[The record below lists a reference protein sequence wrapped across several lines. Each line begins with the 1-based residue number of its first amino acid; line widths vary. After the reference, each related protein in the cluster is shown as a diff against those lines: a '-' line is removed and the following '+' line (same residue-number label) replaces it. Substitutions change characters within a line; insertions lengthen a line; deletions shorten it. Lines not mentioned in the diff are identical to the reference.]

1 MAYQTAFKGYELKYM
16 LTMISL
22 VFILFFGLAGY
33 SDSMEKGDLGVY
45 VEDGAIPIR
54 LNGSSAVADS
64 DSVRISG
71 TTIMITGDETYL
83 ISGTLD
89 DGMIIVNAKASATPH
104 IVLSGACINSETSA
118 ALYILNADK
127 VVVTL
132 AEGTQNILSNGGSFE
147 AIDDSKIDGAIFSK
161 QDLTFNGSGSLNVTS
176 PVGHGVVCK
185 KDLVFTGGVYTVT
198 AASHGME
205 VIDSGISMKG
215 IKAAGNILISGG
227 DISIDSADD
236 AVHSD
241 ASVTINGGSLEIAS
255 GDDAVHA
262 EDTLIVTAGTI
273 CVLESYEGLEAKNI
287 VVTGGDITITAED
300 DGLNAAASN
309 DASGTKSGKDGRAGQ
324 GEGSFDG
331 ESIEISGGNISVT
344 ASGDGLDSNGSIA
357 VLGGSL
363 YITNPT
369 TDDTSVLDADSDAVI
384 SGGTFI
390 STGSTR
396 MMAQSFSMSSTQG
409 VIACTTGTQSAGSVV
424 TVEDRNG
431 NMLVSYEAEY
441 PYVLVIISSPELVKG
456 EAYILTAGSS
466 SGNVTAE

>member
-1 MAYQTAFKGYELKYM
+1 M
-16 LTMISL
+16 S
-22 VFILFFGLAGY
+22 
-33 SDSMEKGDLGVY
+33 
-45 VEDGAIPIR
+45 DGAIPIR

-71 TTIMITGDETYL
+71 TTIMITGDETYM

-215 IKAAGNILISGG
+215 IKATGNILISGG

-236 AVHSD
+236 AVH
-241 ASVTINGGSLEIAS
+241 
-255 GDDAVHA
+255 A
-262 EDTLIVTAGTI
+262 EDTLTVTAGTI

-309 DASGTKSGKDGRAGQ
+309 DASGTKSGKDGRTGQ

-357 VLGGSL
+357 VWGGSL

-369 TDDTSVLDADSDAVI
+369 TGDTSVLDADSDAVI

-396 MMAQSFSMSSTQG
+396 MMAQSFSTSSTQG

-431 NMLVSYEAEY
+431 NVLVSYEAEY

-456 EAYILTAGSS
+456 ETYILTAGSS

>member
-241 ASVTINGGSLEIAS
+241 ASVTINGGSL
-255 GDDAVHA
+255 
-262 EDTLIVTAGTI
+262 
-273 CVLESYEGLEAKNI
+273 
-287 VVTGGDITITAED
+287 
-300 DGLNAAASN
+300 
-309 DASGTKSGKDGRAGQ
+309 
-324 GEGSFDG
+324 
-331 ESIEISGGNISVT
+331 
-344 ASGDGLDSNGSIA
+344 
-357 VLGGSL
+357 

-369 TDDTSVLDADSDAVI
+369 TGDTSVLDADSDAVI

-424 TVEDRNG
+424 AVEDRNG